1 MLSKSQK
8 VLPENYKWNIINE
21 FFKKKGFVSHQV
33 DTFNDYI
40 NNGVQRVITESDIVV
55 NLSPDQKYTVSFENI
70 YIPKPSVIE
79 EDRTVRPM
87 FPSEA
92 RQRDLTY
99 DSPIFVDVIEKT
111 ETDGKDP
118 EITVHNRIIIGRT
131 PIMLLSDKCNLKK
144 LTLKERVEKGEC
156 EKDYGGYF
164 IIRGKERALVGQ
176 LRGVYN
182 QPIVLLQK
190 PNDKWKYVCEV
201 RSMSEETGHS
211 VLLQAKIGVNDRS
224 IVFNIPYI
232 KEIIPVGILFKALG
246 FLTEEDI
253 SNIIGNKDNNEKIKK
268 YIKFIVRDSYHIKT
282 QEDALKYISQFTV
295 HVIKDDKKIDYT
307 TQVVENELLPHMGIF
322 ATIKEKSYF
331 LGMMVN
337 KLLCTYIGI
346 RKEDDRDNYS
356 NKRVEMAGVLCCE
369 LFRTLFK
376 RFIKSIVM
384 QLEKKKQY
392 PDIINIISRTSG
404 ITSGLK
410 SCFCFVAGT
419 NISMGNGTSY
429 PIEKLVTEKNKQELI
444 GWKNTGFIRTV
455 HGGVIKQG
463 IKDVIKLT
471 LQDGRTIKC
480 TPDHK
485 ILIMKDKEIF
495 EWVEALKIPIN
506 SKIVTGLDYP
516 LDNLEEENDKWCLTI
531 NYTNGYN
538 QNIVK
543 KWKIDSLIER
553 EKTLAFMRILG
564 LVLSDGSLC
573 KNKSDCTVFLGNK
586 FDVETF
592 ISDYSLIS
600 GIEKSDVNVIDRF
613 SEKWGDSYNIKLKS
627 DLYHM
632 ITSLD
637 GVNKGKKVETCRQLP
652 KFILNDDCPKSVIR
666 EFLGGLFGG
675 DGSCPRLDIRKN
687 KKTCFEGV
695 KFSWSSSPEYF
706 NDLKITMNNLCKLL
720 EKLGINGSLIN
731 GPYYHEET
739 SNPCIR
745 ITLRPNTDFINKI
758 GFRYC
763 IYKSYKLSVI
773 SSYWR
778 FIEQIKRQHDTVIKR
793 VNYLKDTEKISL
805 RKSLEIAQKEMKSD
819 EFILNSYYS
828 LSTFKAVSKR
838 RVFNRPNELGCLK
851 SNFGV
856 PDAKDF
862 IEELGCLEWFIEKNK
877 YVCARDA
884 TKLPFFCLKL
894 MDIRFC
900 EPEIVYDIVNVKET
914 SSFLAN
920 GICSSNSTGSWS
932 VTRNNYV
939 RTGVSQVLSRL
950 TFAATLSHLRRVV
963 IPIGK
968 EGKNSKIRQIHS
980 SQIMYICNCV
990 TGDTEV
996 LLGDNKTVKFIKD
1009 LKEGVDEIMT
1019 INPVTLEKEKSAF
1032 YNKFSILPEQIY
1044 EVKTMSGRK
1053 VKCTPEHPFLIKRRG
1068 KIQWIE
1074 AKDLDY
1080 TDLMCIKHYTKYLPD
1095 NDGRLLSVA
1104 LNGGILN
1111 SSIKLSETCARLFAL
1126 FLSSRYK
1133 DRIISFSSKNDMDE
1147 VIDDIISIGI
1157 KRPACRIGSESS
1169 IIITKDLLNFMI
1181 EIGFDYSNRFGKSL
1195 PKWLIESPSS
1205 VKREF
1210 ISAFQGCNGGSLYYN
1225 EEFENILMSSTS
1237 ICDVDIDDNSQCI
1250 LACQISEMFTRFN
1263 IKNKI
1268 STVKKMV
1275 NNLNFR
1281 NFIVI
1286 EIENNPV
1293 NLVTYSDIFWFRY
1306 SEDKVRIGSMLLE
1319 FLKTFL
1325 VTKEEIS
1332 LSIFKQRSSSGID
1345 DIILNPIL
1353 SIKKNIPLEPVYDL
1367 TTRSGNHSFMV
1378 NSVVGS
1384 NCECFDPE
1392 TPILMWDGSIKMA
1405 HEVKVGDYLIDDKG
1419 NATKVK
1425 STTSGTTQMYVIK
1438 QKRKQYLDYKVTSN
1452 HILTLKIREHK
1463 RIRKSN
1469 KNWIMMW
1476 FDKTELKHKTLVFHT
1491 FEEAN
1496 EFNKTIKEDD
1506 ILDITIENYMK
1517 LSDVTKKKLVGFKS
1531 SGINWEKQEV
1541 LIDPY
1546 ILGSWLGD
1554 GFSSGS
1560 GICNTDVEIID
1571 YWRKWASENYAE
1583 VILSPKK
1590 LLEHYNYTYKDHQI
1604 SDPKEYKPDA
1614 SYSIRGINCLNPLKQ
1629 QLKKYN
1635 LIDNKHLP
1643 IEYLVN
1649 DRETRLKVLAGIIDS
1664 DGSVRANGHE
1674 IRISQGPKNDR
1685 IITDMLI
1692 LGQSLGF
1699 SCSVSSGVN
1708 QWTHVFE
1715 DGSTEKRY
1723 STYRELTLTGEFLY
1737 EIPTLLPH
1745 KKLNKF
1751 DDEVS
1756 RFRCSSFMQ
1765 SSIKV
1770 IPDKYGEYVGWQ
1782 LEGNGR
1788 FLLGDCTTVHNTPEG
1803 QSIGIVM
1810 NLALSTLVTRRIPT
1824 VVVKE
1829 IIESSKNIIFINDY
1843 DGINDKPKIFLNG
1856 ILMGIT
1862 ENADEF
1868 INEMKDFRKNGL
1880 LDKEISITFDDVDNE
1895 IKLYCD
1901 EGRFIRPL
1909 LTVNEDGVPNI
1920 YKFYEEHKET
1930 KIPDWDQ
1937 MIEKQFVSYVDNSEI
1952 QSYVIAMD
1960 DNDLKKRKNDL
1971 FEICPS
1977 MILGVMASGIPFPDH
1992 NQSPRNIYQCLCP
2005 ETDVLMFDGTRKAI
2019 KNVKNGDKVITF
2031 DPKTLKI
2038 STTKVINQYVRETTQ
2053 KIYKI
2058 KTTSGREIIATENHP
2073 FMTPD
2078 GWCKVGDMNGLTKIG
2093 ICLKYSEIRD
2103 KEEKLERINGC
2114 IFVNIESIR
2123 EVPNQMISDITVE
2136 HQNHS
2141 FIAGNG
2147 FLSSNS
2153 SMGKQAMGMFALSHQ
2168 IRTDT
2173 IAHVLDYPQRPLVNT
2188 IPADIMGFND
2198 MPSGINAI
2206 VAIATY
2212 TGFNQEDSVIFNKGA
2227 LERGLFSATSYK
2239 TLTDE
2244 EKKQGTY
2251 NFETICLPPIDK
2263 RKRNANYSFL
2273 DDRGIIRKRNDTGS
2287 NVYVEKGDVIIGK
2300 ILTKSNKNGDEEVF
2314 DCSYT
2319 IKSGE
2324 EGFIDRIIETVTPN
2338 GYKMIKV
2345 TIRNQRIPEIGD
2357 KVRLNYF
2364 NFVIELLTLTFFI
2377 FYFHTYS

>member
-144 LTLKERVEKGEC
+144 LTLKERVDKGEC

-410 SCFCFVAGT
+410 SCF
-419 NISMGNGTSY
+419 
-429 PIEKLVTEKNKQELI
+429 
-444 GWKNTGFIRTV
+444 
-455 HGGVIKQG
+455 
-463 IKDVIKLT
+463 
-471 LQDGRTIKC
+471 
-480 TPDHK
+480 
-485 ILIMKDKEIF
+485 
-495 EWVEALKIPIN
+495 
-506 SKIVTGLDYP
+506 
-516 LDNLEEENDKWCLTI
+516 
-531 NYTNGYN
+531 
-538 QNIVK
+538 
-543 KWKIDSLIER
+543 
-553 EKTLAFMRILG
+553 
-564 LVLSDGSLC
+564 
-573 KNKSDCTVFLGNK
+573 
-586 FDVETF
+586 
-592 ISDYSLIS
+592 
-600 GIEKSDVNVIDRF
+600 
-613 SEKWGDSYNIKLKS
+613 
-627 DLYHM
+627 
-632 ITSLD
+632 
-637 GVNKGKKVETCRQLP
+637 
-652 KFILNDDCPKSVIR
+652 
-666 EFLGGLFGG
+666 
-675 DGSCPRLDIRKN
+675 
-687 KKTCFEGV
+687 
-695 KFSWSSSPEYF
+695 
-706 NDLKITMNNLCKLL
+706 
-720 EKLGINGSLIN
+720 
-731 GPYYHEET
+731 
-739 SNPCIR
+739 
-745 ITLRPNTDFINKI
+745 
-758 GFRYC
+758 
-763 IYKSYKLSVI
+763 
-773 SSYWR
+773 
-778 FIEQIKRQHDTVIKR
+778 
-793 VNYLKDTEKISL
+793 
-805 RKSLEIAQKEMKSD
+805 
-819 EFILNSYYS
+819 
-828 LSTFKAVSKR
+828 
-838 RVFNRPNELGCLK
+838 
-851 SNFGV
+851 
-856 PDAKDF
+856 
-862 IEELGCLEWFIEKNK
+862 
-877 YVCARDA
+877 
-884 TKLPFFCLKL
+884 
-894 MDIRFC
+894 
-900 EPEIVYDIVNVKET
+900 
-914 SSFLAN
+914 
-920 GICSSNSTGSWS
+920 STGSWS

-1044 EVKTMSGRK
+1044 EIKTMSGRK

-1080 TDLMCIKHYTKYLPD
+1080 SDLMCIKHYTKYLPD
-1095 NDGRLLSVA
+1095 NDGRLLSVVC
-1104 LNGGILN
+1104 NGEILN
-1111 SSIKLSETCARLFAL
+1111 ASIKLSETCARLFAL

-1367 TTRSGNHSFMV
+1367 TTISGNHSFMV

-1583 VILSPKK
+1583 VILSPRK
-1590 LLEHYNYTYKDHQI
+1590 LNENYNYTYKDHQI

-1649 DRETRLKVLAGIIDS
+1649 DRETRLKVLAGLIDS

-1765 SSIKV
+1765 SSIEV
-1770 IPDKYGEYVGWQ
+1770 TPDKSGEYVGWQ

-1909 LTVNEDGVPNI
+1909 LTVNEDGIPNI
-1920 YKFYEEHKET
+1920 YKYYEEHKET
-1930 KIPDWDQ
+1930 KIPDWDE

-1992 NQSPRNIYQCLCP
+1992 NQ
-2005 ETDVLMFDGTRKAI
+2005 
-2019 KNVKNGDKVITF
+2019 
-2031 DPKTLKI
+2031 
-2038 STTKVINQYVRETTQ
+2038 VR
-2053 KIYKI
+2053 I
-2058 KTTSGREIIATENHP
+2058 
-2073 FMTPD
+2073 
-2078 GWCKVGDMNGLTKIG
+2078 
-2093 ICLKYSEIRD
+2093 
-2103 KEEKLERINGC
+2103 
-2114 IFVNIESIR
+2114 
-2123 EVPNQMISDITVE
+2123 
-2136 HQNHS
+2136 
-2141 FIAGNG
+2141 
-2147 FLSSNS
+2147 
-2153 SMGKQAMGMFALSHQ
+2153 
-2168 IRTDT
+2168 
-2173 IAHVLDYPQRPLVNT
+2173 
-2188 IPADIMGFND
+2188 
-2198 MPSGINAI
+2198 
-2206 VAIATY
+2206 
-2212 TGFNQEDSVIFNKGA
+2212 
-2227 LERGLFSATSYK
+2227 
-2239 TLTDE
+2239 
-2244 EKKQGTY
+2244 
-2251 NFETICLPPIDK
+2251 
-2263 RKRNANYSFL
+2263 
-2273 DDRGIIRKRNDTGS
+2273 
-2287 NVYVEKGDVIIGK
+2287 
-2300 ILTKSNKNGDEEVF
+2300 
-2314 DCSYT
+2314 
-2319 IKSGE
+2319 
-2324 EGFIDRIIETVTPN
+2324 
-2338 GYKMIKV
+2338 
-2345 TIRNQRIPEIGD
+2345 
-2357 KVRLNYF
+2357 
-2364 NFVIELLTLTFFI
+2364 
-2377 FYFHTYS
+2377 YFHKLY

>member
-1 MLSKSQK
+1 MLS
-8 VLPENYKWNIINE
+8 ENYKWNIINE

-144 LTLKERVEKGEC
+144 LTLKERVDKGEC

-246 FLTEEDI
+246 FLTEEEI

-268 YIKFIVRDSYHIKT
+268 YIKFIIRDSYHIKT

-444 GWKNTGFIRTV
+444 GWENTGFIRTV

-516 LDNLEEENDKWCLTI
+516 LDNLEEENEKWCLTI

-739 SNPCIR
+739 LNPYIR

-877 YVCARDA
+877 YVCSRDA

-1104 LNGGILN
+1104 LNGGNLN

-1133 DRIISFSSKNDMDE
+1133 DRIISFSSRNDMDE

-1157 KRPACRIGSESS
+1157 KRPACRIGSECS

-1225 EEFENILMSSTS
+1225 EEFENILMSGTS
-1237 ICDVDIDDNSQCI
+1237 ICDVDVDDESQCI
-1250 LACQISEMFTRFN
+1250 VACQISEMFTQFN

-1268 STVKKMV
+1268 SKVKKMV

-1286 EIENNPV
+1286 EIENNPM
-1293 NLVTYSDIFWFRY
+1293 NLVAYSDIVWFRY

-1332 LSIFKQRSSSGID
+1332 LSIFKQKSSSGID

-1384 NCECFDPE
+1384 NCE
-1392 TPILMWDGSIKMA
+1392 
-1405 HEVKVGDYLIDDKG
+1405 
-1419 NATKVK
+1419 
-1425 STTSGTTQMYVIK
+1425 
-1438 QKRKQYLDYKVTSN
+1438 
-1452 HILTLKIREHK
+1452 
-1463 RIRKSN
+1463 
-1469 KNWIMMW
+1469 
-1476 FDKTELKHKTLVFHT
+1476 
-1491 FEEAN
+1491 
-1496 EFNKTIKEDD
+1496 
-1506 ILDITIENYMK
+1506 
-1517 LSDVTKKKLVGFKS
+1517 
-1531 SGINWEKQEV
+1531 
-1541 LIDPY
+1541 
-1546 ILGSWLGD
+1546 
-1554 GFSSGS
+1554 
-1560 GICNTDVEIID
+1560 
-1571 YWRKWASENYAE
+1571 
-1583 VILSPKK
+1583 
-1590 LLEHYNYTYKDHQI
+1590 
-1604 SDPKEYKPDA
+1604 
-1614 SYSIRGINCLNPLKQ
+1614 
-1629 QLKKYN
+1629 
-1635 LIDNKHLP
+1635 
-1643 IEYLVN
+1643 
-1649 DRETRLKVLAGIIDS
+1649 
-1664 DGSVRANGHE
+1664 
-1674 IRISQGPKNDR
+1674 
-1685 IITDMLI
+1685 
-1692 LGQSLGF
+1692 
-1699 SCSVSSGVN
+1699 
-1708 QWTHVFE
+1708 
-1715 DGSTEKRY
+1715 
-1723 STYRELTLTGEFLY
+1723 
-1737 EIPTLLPH
+1737 
-1745 KKLNKF
+1745 
-1751 DDEVS
+1751 
-1756 RFRCSSFMQ
+1756 
-1765 SSIKV
+1765 
-1770 IPDKYGEYVGWQ
+1770 
-1782 LEGNGR
+1782 
-1788 FLLGDCTTVHNTPEG
+1788 TPEG

-1909 LTVNEDGVPNI
+1909 LTVNEDGIPNI
-1920 YKFYEEHKET
+1920 YKYYEEHKET
-1930 KIPDWDQ
+1930 KIPDWDE

-2212 TGFNQEDSVIFNKGA
+2212 TG
-2227 LERGLFSATSYK
+2227 
-2239 TLTDE
+2239 
-2244 EKKQGTY
+2244 
-2251 NFETICLPPIDK
+2251 
-2263 RKRNANYSFL
+2263 
-2273 DDRGIIRKRNDTGS
+2273 
-2287 NVYVEKGDVIIGK
+2287 
-2300 ILTKSNKNGDEEVF
+2300 
-2314 DCSYT
+2314 
-2319 IKSGE
+2319 
-2324 EGFIDRIIETVTPN
+2324 
-2338 GYKMIKV
+2338 
-2345 TIRNQRIPEIGD
+2345 
-2357 KVRLNYF
+2357 
-2364 NFVIELLTLTFFI
+2364 LTLVEPL
-2377 FYFHTYS
+2377 SC

>member
-1 MLSKSQK
+1 MNLLSKKKMLS
-8 VLPENYKWNIINE
+8 ENYKWNIINE
-21 FFKKKGFVSHQV
+21 FFKKKGFVSHQIETS
-33 DTFNDYI
+33 DDYI
-40 NNGVQRVITESDIVV
+40 NNGIPRVVAESDIVV
-55 NLSPDQKYTVSFENI
+55 QLNPTQKYTVSFENVF
-70 YIPKPSVIE
+70 IPPPSIIE
-79 EDRTVRPM
+79 EDRTVRPL

-111 ETDGKDP
+111 ETEGNDEP
-118 EITVHNRIIIGRT
+118 EIIVHNRIIIGRT

-144 LTLKERVEKGEC
+144 MTLNERINKGEC
-156 EKDYGGYF
+156 AKDYGGYY
-164 IIRGKERALVGQ
+164 IIRGKERVLVGQ

-190 PNDKWKYVCEV
+190 PNDKWKYICEV

-211 VLLQAKIGVNDRS
+211 VLLQCKIGVNERS

-232 KEIIPVGILFKALG
+232 KESIPVGILFKALG
-246 FLTEEDI
+246 FITKEEI
-253 SNIIGNKDNNEKIKK
+253 SDIIGNKNNNEKINK
-268 YIKFIVRDSYHIKT
+268 YIKFIIRDSEHVKT

-295 HVIKDDKKIDYT
+295 HVIKDEKKIVYT
-307 TQVVENELLPHMGIF
+307 TQVVEVELLPHMGVF
-322 ATIKEKSYF
+322 ATIKEKSYY

-337 KLLCTYIGI
+337 KLLSTYIGI

-356 NKRVEMAGVLCCE
+356 NKRVEMSGVLCCE

-376 RFIKSIVM
+376 RFIKSVIM

-404 ITSGLK
+404 ISSGLK

-444 GWKNTGFIRTV
+444 GWENTGFIRTV

-592 ISDYSLIS
+592 ISDYSLIL
-600 GIEKSDVNVIDRF
+600 GIEKSDVNVIDKF

-632 ITSLD
+632 ISSLD

-652 KFILNDDCPKSVIR
+652 KFILNNDCPKSVIR

-695 KFSWSSSPEYF
+695 KISWSSSPEYF
-706 NDLKITMNNLCKLL
+706 DDLKITMNNLCKLL

-739 SNPCIR
+739 LNPYIR

-805 RKSLEIAQKEMKSD
+805 RKSLEIAQKEMKRD

-838 RVFNRPNELGCLK
+838 RFFNRPNELGCLK

-856 PDAKDF
+856 PDTKDF

-996 LLGDNKTVKFIKD
+996 LLGDNKSVKYIKD
-1009 LKEGVDEIMT
+1009 LKEGIDEIMT

-1032 YNKFSILPEQIY
+1032 YNKFNILPEQIY
-1044 EVKTMSGRK
+1044 EVETLSGRK
-1053 VKCTPEHPFLIKRRG
+1053 VKCTPDHPFLIKRRG
-1068 KIQWIE
+1068 KIEWIE
-1074 AKDLDY
+1074 AKNLVYSDQ
-1080 TDLMCIKHYTKYLPD
+1080 MFIKHYPKFLPD
-1095 NDGRLLSVA
+1095 NDGQLLPIKIDD
-1104 LNGGILN
+1104 GKILN
-1111 SSIKLSETCARLFAL
+1111 LSIRFTEACACARLFAL
-1126 FLSSRYK
+1126 FLSNRYNN
-1133 DRIISFSSKNDMDE
+1133 DSRIITFSSSDDMDE
-1147 VIDDIISIGI
+1147 VINDVITIGI
-1157 KRPACRIGSESS
+1157 SRPVGRIGKDDESS
-1169 IIITKDLLNFMI
+1169 IIISRSLLNFMTTL
-1181 EIGFDYSNRFGKSL
+1181 GFNYLEKSI
-1195 PKWLIESPSS
+1195 PAWLIDSPSS

-1210 ISAFQGCNGGSLYYN
+1210 LSAFQGCNGGSLYYN
-1225 EEFENILMSSTS
+1225 EEFENVLISSTS
-1237 ICDVDIDDNSQCI
+1237 ICDVEYDDQKQCTI
-1250 LACQISEMFTRFN
+1250 ANQISEMFTGFK
-1263 IKNKI
+1263 ITNKI
-1268 STVKKMV
+1268 LSVKKMV
-1275 NNLNFR
+1275 DNLNFR

-1286 EIENNPV
+1286 EIENTPENIV
-1293 NLVTYSDIFWFRY
+1293 AYSDIIWYRY
-1306 SEDKVRIGSMLLE
+1306 SVDKIRVSSILLE
-1319 FLKTFL
+1319 FLKTIL
-1325 VTKEEIS
+1325 NIEEEMSIS
-1332 LSIFKQRSSSGID
+1332 LFKQRSSSGID
-1345 DIILNPIL
+1345 DIVFSPIL
-1353 SIKKNIPLEPVYDL
+1353 SIRKNLPLEPVYDL
-1367 TTRSGNHSFMV
+1367 TTKSGNHSFMV

-1405 HEVKVGDYLIDDKG
+1405 YEVKVGDYLIDDKG

-1476 FDKTELKHKTLVFHT
+1476 FDKTELKHKTKVFHT
-1491 FEEAN
+1491 FEQAN

-1506 ILDITIENYMK
+1506 ILDITIENYLK
-1517 LSDVTKKKLVGFKS
+1517 LSDITKKKLVGFKS
-1531 SGINWEKQEV
+1531 SAINWEKQDV

-1560 GICNTDVEIID
+1560 GFCNTDVEIID

-1583 VILSPKK
+1583 VILSPRK
-1590 LLEHYNYTYKDHQI
+1590 LNENYNYTYKDHQI

-1664 DGSVRANGHE
+1664 DGNVRANGHE

-1699 SCSVSSGVN
+1699 SCTVSSGVN
-1708 QWTHVFE
+1708 QLTHVFE

-1723 STYRELTLTGEFLY
+1723 STYRELTLTGEYLY
-1737 EIPTLLPH
+1737 EIPTLLSN

-1756 RFRCSSFMQ
+1756 RFRSSSFMQ
-1765 SSIKV
+1765 SSIEV

-1829 IIESSKNIIFINDY
+1829 IVESSKNIIFINDY
-1843 DGINDKPKIFLNG
+1843 DGVNDKPKIFLNG

-1862 ENADEF
+1862 ENVDEF
-1868 INEMKDFRKNGL
+1868 IQEMKDFRKNGL

-1895 IKLYCD
+1895 IKIYCD

-1920 YKFYEEHKET
+1920 YKYYEEHKET
-1930 KIPDWDQ
+1930 KIPDWDE

-2019 KNVKNGDKVITF
+2019 KDVKNGDKVITF
-2031 DPKTLKI
+2031 DPKTLKM

-2053 KIYKI
+2053 TIYKI

-2078 GWCKVGDMNGLTKIG
+2078 GWCKVGDMNDRTKIG
-2093 ICLKYSEIRD
+2093 IYLKYTDIYDEEIQL
-2103 KEEKLERINGC
+2103 EKKNDC
-2114 IFVNIESIR
+2114 IFVDIKSIT
-2123 EVPNQMISDITVE
+2123 EVPNQLISDITVD

-2153 SMGKQAMGMFALSHQ
+2153 SMG
-2168 IRTDT
+2168 
-2173 IAHVLDYPQRPLVNT
+2173 
-2188 IPADIMGFND
+2188 
-2198 MPSGINAI
+2198 
-2206 VAIATY
+2206 
-2212 TGFNQEDSVIFNKGA
+2212 
-2227 LERGLFSATSYK
+2227 
-2239 TLTDE
+2239 
-2244 EKKQGTY
+2244 
-2251 NFETICLPPIDK
+2251 
-2263 RKRNANYSFL
+2263 
-2273 DDRGIIRKRNDTGS
+2273 
-2287 NVYVEKGDVIIGK
+2287 
-2300 ILTKSNKNGDEEVF
+2300 
-2314 DCSYT
+2314 
-2319 IKSGE
+2319 
-2324 EGFIDRIIETVTPN
+2324 
-2338 GYKMIKV
+2338 
-2345 TIRNQRIPEIGD
+2345 
-2357 KVRLNYF
+2357 
-2364 NFVIELLTLTFFI
+2364 
-2377 FYFHTYS
+2377 